1 MNEEIIGC
9 VESDRKDLFNQMNI
23 YDSNYLEEDVLAFAR
38 TVDNKYA
45 E

>member
-1 MNEEIIGC
+1 MNKEIIGC

-23 YDSNYLEEDVLAFAR
+23 YHSSYMEEDILAFAR
-38 TVDNKYA
+38 TVDDKYT